1 MGDNADNQFNRN
13 KSNIDVPDMLKKL
26 DALYDDEEKLK
37 IEGAKHQEALRKL
50 EILYHQKREEIE
62 LMQNMIMHLSNKK
75 RRQSEFE
82 RKF

>member
-1 MGDNADNQFNRN
+1 
-13 KSNIDVPDMLKKL
+13 MLKKL